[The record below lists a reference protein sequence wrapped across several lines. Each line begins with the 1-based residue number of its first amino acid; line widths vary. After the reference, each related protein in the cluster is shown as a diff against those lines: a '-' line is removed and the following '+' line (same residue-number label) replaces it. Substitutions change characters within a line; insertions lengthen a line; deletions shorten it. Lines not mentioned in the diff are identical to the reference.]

1 MFAQELQKDI
11 DEVDILG
18 SGEED
23 EDLEADDQLDT
34 ALEKLS
40 K

>member
-34 ALEKLS
+34 ALEQLS